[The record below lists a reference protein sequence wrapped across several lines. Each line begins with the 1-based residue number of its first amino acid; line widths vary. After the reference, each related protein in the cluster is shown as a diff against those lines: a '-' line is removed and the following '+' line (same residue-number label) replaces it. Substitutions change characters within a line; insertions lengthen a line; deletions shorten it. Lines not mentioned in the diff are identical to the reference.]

1 MSETNLNDLSKI
13 YLDQIAEKK
22 KDDTY
27 LEPDMK
33 KRQANNEKARKDLMK
48 GPQMKNPHFEEKKL
62 DPVGQEDAD
71 VDNDGDV
78 DSSDKYLKKRRKA
91 IGKAMKKES
100 FVKSDWRTSISEV
113 MTDIESQPIK
123 EKKVKNKVKIN
134 PTMGEAIEEIGGTL
148 IEEIEV
154 DDIEGVIECVYG
166 ELIEEGYS
174 EDEVESAI
182 EQALTEATVTVGHDT
197 EGPKAERTRDKL
209 KRKAKGFLGKVAVKA
224 YNKAREA
231 KVRATPAAQRAKTS
245 AKRGI
250 RKLAQKVVDRMSEE
264 VIGEA
269 VYGGTP
275 KKAEDKRMTVTN
287 ADKKG
292 NTPAYQAY
300 KAGDKRYKAAD
311 HMKEGIRDVDPEKG
325 TAERKA
331 RLEKKRGMKLDDHP
345 QYKKEEKDPF
355 GRPGGKHGG
364 VPKKGGGYDK
374 AYQANM
380 KKIKELEQKEEVEV
394 AEADSLAAMQARR
407 EKRLAAQRKREGTT
421 ASGRDFGHDY
431 SLSDKQQKAR
441 RDAEFKAGLG
451 TKKEEVELD
460 ENRAAARAAGGYKDD
475 SKKQPDPS
483 KKGFT
488 GIGNMSIDQIRKMS
502 ARIEK
507 EKTKKESFSSWRDDL
522 REVMTDTEMD
532 KKVKEKK
539 VSNVV
544 KINPKLG
551 EAVEAM
557 GGEIIEAT
565 MEKPL
570 SPAEIAL
577 QKKKGQIDMQI
588 LKKRRQAMSNMKS
601 EGVLDAALELDKKMG
616 ELHKKVDKDVKRMKA
631 GKKFKEEAEL
641 DEKINPYMK
650 GILKKTPKGEDPKK
664 GGVPYKKTG
673 KMTEG
678 LSVDDQM
685 KISRDYNR
693 MSPEDRKAA
702 NQKVMGKVKKM
713 ARVKDTRTDAQK
725 MTDATGPRPGSRY
738 RGD

>member
-1 MSETNLNDLSKI
+1 MSNGI
-13 YLDQIAEKK
+13 
-22 KDDTY
+22 
-27 LEPDMK
+27 
-33 KRQANNEKARKDLMK
+33 
-48 GPQMKNPHFEEKKL
+48 GKNPLTDISKVYIETIRESYKIEPPKEKLKTDRNMFNIPKDEQQAAKERLLAKTKAKRAKMKEAL
-62 DPVGQEDAD
+62 DPVGKE
-71 VDNDGDV
+71 DGDV
-78 DSSDKYLKKRRKA
+78 NNDGKKDSSDSYLLKRRKA
-91 IGKAMKKES
+91 IAKAMKTRKE
-100 FVKSDWRTSISEV
+100 
-113 MTDIESQPIK
+113 
-123 EKKVKNKVKIN
+123 
-134 PTMGEAIEEIGGTL
+134 
-148 IEEIEV
+148 
-154 DDIEGVIECVYG
+154 
-166 ELIEEGYS
+166 ELEM
-174 EDEVESAI
+174 
-182 EQALTEATVTVGHDT
+182 Q
-197 EGPKAERTRDKL
+197 
-209 KRKAKGFLGKVAVKA
+209 
-224 YNKAREA
+224 
-231 KVRATPAAQRAKTS
+231 
-245 AKRGI
+245 
-250 RKLAQKVVDRMSEE
+250 
-264 VIGEA
+264 
-269 VYGGTP
+269 
-275 KKAEDKRMTVTN
+275 
-287 ADKKG
+287 
-292 NTPAYQAY
+292 
-300 KAGDKRYKAAD
+300 
-311 HMKEGIRDVDPEKG
+311 EGIRDEDPEKG
-325 TAERKA
+325 TKERKA
-331 RLEKKRGMKLDDHP
+331 RLEKKRGMKMDDHP
-345 QYKKEEKDPF
+345 QYK
-355 GRPGGKHGG
+355 
-364 VPKKGGGYDK
+364 
-374 AYQANM
+374 
-380 KKIKELEQKEEVEV
+380 KEEVEV

-522 REVMTDTEMD
+522 REVMTDTEME

-539 VSNVV
+539 VNNVV

-551 EAVEAM
+551 EAIEAM

-616 ELHKKVDKDVKRMKA
+616 ELHKKVDNDVKRMKA

-702 NQKVMGKVKKM
+702 NQKVLGKVKKM